1 MKCLIYCYIN
11 FLINYYLLWICSD
24 DVYLSGNSFVLPVS
38 RGAFYRELYI
48 QAVSP
53 LVRQVERRDLP
64 FFRRERE
71 EEDVDRFIMYL
82 VVCIFRCCGL
92 WLGNEEN
99 LSPPPAAISLSPSL
113 SLVTPRFPFVFSFLL
128 SFFFCSQT
136 LLVFS
141 VTTSGQFSPLE
152 DIFRHGP
159 LLSCYLLRKQT
170 KNGETRK

>member
-53 LVRQVERRDLP
+53 LVRQVERRDPP

-99 LSPPPAAISLSPSL
+99 LSSPPPAAISLSLSSYSSVPIRFFVPS
-113 SLVTPRFPFVFSFLL
+113 FV
-128 SFFFCSQT
+128 FFFCSQT